1 MKKNIFKFSVL
12 TLAVLSLT
20 ACTLVPGQ
28 NLSTSNKDVIELPD
42 NQYDL
47 DKMVNI
53 YPVTPGLI
61 DQLRAKPIM
70 SQANPELEQQIANY
84 EYRIGIGDVLMVTV
98 WDHPELTT
106 PAGQYRSASDTGNW
120 VNADGAIFYP
130 YIGRLKVAGKTLTQ
144 VRNEITARLDS
155 VIESPQVDVS
165 VAAFRSQKAYV
176 TGEVSKSGQQP
187 ITNIPLTIMD
197 AINAAGGLTAD
208 ADWRNVVLTQN
219 GVKTKVNL
227 YALMQRGDLRQNKLL
242 HPGDILFIPR
252 NDDLKVFVM
261 GEVGKTIAELN
272 LRDIVEQK
280 YFPIVGRGWAR
291 LTKEKPGELAISW
304 MHIPQLNGQDQQ
316 LTLTV
321 GENGHYT
328 LEGEEFTVNGMVG
341 QRLEKDGV
349 ALTIADIKAKPGT
362 QFVLS
367 QRTELEAINALQETF
382 TVSERSKESG
392 MLELTMT
399 GDDPQLIT
407 RILNSIANNYLQQN
421 IARQAAQD
429 SQSLEFLQRQ
439 LPEVR
444 SELDQ
449 AEEKLNV
456 YRQQRDSVDLN
467 LEAKAVLE
475 QIVNVDN
482 QLNEL
487 TFREAE
493 ISQLYKKD
501 HPTYRA
507 LLEKRQT
514 LEQER
519 KRLNKRVSA
528 MPSTQQ
534 EVLRLSRD
542 VEAGRA
548 VYLQLLNRQQE
559 LSISKSSA
567 IGNVRIIDPA
577 VTQPQPVKPKKA
589 LNVVLGFILGLF
601 ISVGAVLAR
610 AMLRRGVEAPEQLE
624 EHGISVYATIPMS
637 EWLDKRTR
645 LRKKNLFSNQQR
657 HRTKNIPFLAVDN
670 PADSAVEAVRA
681 LRTSLHFAMMETE
694 NNILMITG
702 ATPDSG
708 KTFVSS
714 TLAAVIAQ
722 SDQKVL
728 FIDADLRRGYSHNL
742 FTVSNEHG
750 LSEYLAGKDELNK
763 VIQHFGKGG
772 FDVITRGQVPPNPS
786 ELLMRDRMRQLLEW
800 ANDHYDLVIVD
811 TPPMLA
817 VSDAAVVGRSVGT
830 SLLVARFGL
839 NTAKEVSLSMQ
850 RLEQAGVNIKG
861 AILNGVIK
869 RASTAYSY
877 GYNYYGYSYSEKE

>member
-1 MKKNIFKFSVL
+1 MIPNSSPESAPEI
-12 TLAVLSLT
+12 
-20 ACTLVPGQ
+20 
-28 NLSTSNKDVIELPD
+28 
-42 NQYDL
+42 
-47 DKMVNI
+47 
-53 YPVTPGLI
+53 
-61 DQLRAKPIM
+61 QLLQSRM
-70 SQANPELEQQIANY
+70 
-84 EYRIGIGDVLMVTV
+84 
-98 WDHPELTT
+98 
-106 PAGQYRSASDTGNW
+106 
-120 VNADGAIFYP
+120 
-130 YIGRLKVAGKTLTQ
+130 
-144 VRNEITARLDS
+144 
-155 VIESPQVDVS
+155 
-165 VAAFRSQKAYV
+165 
-176 TGEVSKSGQQP
+176 
-187 ITNIPLTIMD
+187 
-197 AINAAGGLTAD
+197 
-208 ADWRNVVLTQN
+208 
-219 GVKTKVNL
+219 
-227 YALMQRGDLRQNKLL
+227 
-242 HPGDILFIPR
+242 IL
-252 NDDLKVFVM
+252 
-261 GEVGKTIAELN
+261 GKTIAELN

-304 MHIPQLNGQDQQ
+304 MHIPQLMKRRTKNAKAFHDKC
-316 LTLTV
+316 
-321 GENGHYT
+321 ENKD
-328 LEGEEFTVNGMVG
+328 LRVEGEEFTVNGMVG

-542 VEAGRA
+542 GR
-548 VYLQLLNRQQE
+548 
-559 LSISKSSA
+559 SGPCGISA
-567 IGNVRIIDPA
+567 I
-577 VTQPQPVKPKKA
+577 T
-589 LNVVLGFILGLF
+589 
-601 ISVGAVLAR
+601 
-610 AMLRRGVEAPEQLE
+610 
-624 EHGISVYATIPMS
+624 
-637 EWLDKRTR
+637 
-645 LRKKNLFSNQQR
+645 
-657 HRTKNIPFLAVDN
+657 
-670 PADSAVEAVRA
+670 
-681 LRTSLHFAMMETE
+681 
-694 NNILMITG
+694 
-702 ATPDSG
+702 
-708 KTFVSS
+708 
-714 TLAAVIAQ
+714 
-722 SDQKVL
+722 
-728 FIDADLRRGYSHNL
+728 
-742 FTVSNEHG
+742 
-750 LSEYLAGKDELNK
+750 
-763 VIQHFGKGG
+763 
-772 FDVITRGQVPPNPS
+772 
-786 ELLMRDRMRQLLEW
+786 
-800 ANDHYDLVIVD
+800 
-811 TPPMLA
+811 
-817 VSDAAVVGRSVGT
+817 
-830 SLLVARFGL
+830 
-839 NTAKEVSLSMQ
+839 
-850 RLEQAGVNIKG
+850 
-861 AILNGVIK
+861 
-869 RASTAYSY
+869 
-877 GYNYYGYSYSEKE
+877 

>member
-1 MKKNIFKFSVL
+1 MTTKNMNTPPGSTQENEIDLLRLVGELWDHRKFIISVTAL
-12 TLAVLSLT
+12 FTLIAVAYSLLST
-20 ACTLVPGQ
+20 PIYQADTLVQVEQKQG
-28 NLSTSNKDVIELPD
+28 NAILS
-42 NQYDL
+42 
-47 DKMVNI
+47 
-53 YPVTPGLI
+53 GLSDMI
-61 DQLRAKPIM
+61 PNSSPESAPEIQLLQSRM
-70 SQANPELEQQIANY
+70 
-84 EYRIGIGDVLMVTV
+84 
-98 WDHPELTT
+98 
-106 PAGQYRSASDTGNW
+106 
-120 VNADGAIFYP
+120 
-130 YIGRLKVAGKTLTQ
+130 
-144 VRNEITARLDS
+144 
-155 VIESPQVDVS
+155 
-165 VAAFRSQKAYV
+165 
-176 TGEVSKSGQQP
+176 
-187 ITNIPLTIMD
+187 
-197 AINAAGGLTAD
+197 
-208 ADWRNVVLTQN
+208 
-219 GVKTKVNL
+219 
-227 YALMQRGDLRQNKLL
+227 
-242 HPGDILFIPR
+242 IL
-252 NDDLKVFVM
+252 
-261 GEVGKTIAELN
+261 GKTIAELN
-272 LRDIVEQK
+272 LRDMVEQK

-548 VYLQLLNRQQE
+548 VYLQLL
-559 LSISKSSA
+559 SS
-567 IGNVRIIDPA
+567 
-577 VTQPQPVKPKKA
+577 Q
-589 LNVVLGFILGLF
+589 
-601 ISVGAVLAR
+601 
-610 AMLRRGVEAPEQLE
+610 
-624 EHGISVYATIPMS
+624 
-637 EWLDKRTR
+637 
-645 LRKKNLFSNQQR
+645 
-657 HRTKNIPFLAVDN
+657 
-670 PADSAVEAVRA
+670 
-681 LRTSLHFAMMETE
+681 
-694 NNILMITG
+694 
-702 ATPDSG
+702 
-708 KTFVSS
+708 
-714 TLAAVIAQ
+714 
-722 SDQKVL
+722 
-728 FIDADLRRGYSHNL
+728 
-742 FTVSNEHG
+742 
-750 LSEYLAGKDELNK
+750 
-763 VIQHFGKGG
+763 
-772 FDVITRGQVPPNPS
+772 
-786 ELLMRDRMRQLLEW
+786 
-800 ANDHYDLVIVD
+800 
-811 TPPMLA
+811 
-817 VSDAAVVGRSVGT
+817 
-830 SLLVARFGL
+830 
-839 NTAKEVSLSMQ
+839 
-850 RLEQAGVNIKG
+850 
-861 AILNGVIK
+861 
-869 RASTAYSY
+869 
-877 GYNYYGYSYSEKE
+877 

>member
-1 MKKNIFKFSVL
+1 MTTKNRKMPLGSTQENEIDLLRLVGELWDHRKFIISVTAL
-12 TLAVLSLT
+12 FTLIDVAYSLLST
-20 ACTLVPGQ
+20 PVYQADTLLQVEQKQGNAILRGLSDMVPG
-28 NLSTSNKDVIELPD
+28 SS
-42 NQYDL
+42 
-47 DKMVNI
+47 
-53 YPVTPGLI
+53 PVSAPEI
-61 DQLRAKPIM
+61 QLLQSRM
-70 SQANPELEQQIANY
+70 
-84 EYRIGIGDVLMVTV
+84 
-98 WDHPELTT
+98 
-106 PAGQYRSASDTGNW
+106 
-120 VNADGAIFYP
+120 
-130 YIGRLKVAGKTLTQ
+130 
-144 VRNEITARLDS
+144 
-155 VIESPQVDVS
+155 
-165 VAAFRSQKAYV
+165 
-176 TGEVSKSGQQP
+176 
-187 ITNIPLTIMD
+187 
-197 AINAAGGLTAD
+197 
-208 ADWRNVVLTQN
+208 
-219 GVKTKVNL
+219 
-227 YALMQRGDLRQNKLL
+227 
-242 HPGDILFIPR
+242 IL
-252 NDDLKVFVM
+252 
-261 GEVGKTIAELN
+261 GKTIAELN

-291 LTKEKPGELAISW
+291 LTKEKPGELAISR

-328 LEGEEFTVNGMVG
+328 LEGEAFSVSGMIG
-341 QRLEKDGV
+341 QRLEKEGV
-349 ALTIADIKAKPGT
+349 SLTIADIKARPGT
-362 QFVLS
+362 QFILS
-367 QRTELEAINALQETF
+367 QRTELETINALQKAL

-392 MLELTMT
+392 MLELTLT
-399 GDDPQLIT
+399 GDDPQMIT
-407 RILNSIANNYLQQN
+407 WVLNSITDNYLQQN

-429 SQSLEFLQRQ
+429 SQRLEFLQRQ

-444 SELDQ
+444 NDLDL
-449 AEEKLNV
+449 AEEKLSV
-456 YRQQRDSVDLN
+456 YRRQRDSVDLN
-467 LEAKAVLE
+467 LEARAVLE

-487 TFREAE
+487 AFREAE
-493 ISQLYKKD
+493 ISRLYKKD
-501 HPTYRA
+501 HPTYRV
-507 LLEKRQT
+507 LLEKRQM

-519 KRLNKRVSA
+519 NRLNKRVSA

-567 IGNVRIIDPA
+567 TGNVRIIDPA

-670 PADSAVEAVRA
+670 PADSAVEAERA
-681 LRTSLHFAMMETE
+681 LRTSLHFIMKASE

-702 ATPDSG
+702 ASPESG

-714 TLAAVIAQ
+714 ALAAVIAR

-742 FTVSNEHG
+742 FNVGNHHG
-750 LSEYLAGKDELNK
+750 LSEYLAGKNAPGS
-763 VIQHFGKGG
+763 VIRHSGKGG
-772 FDVITRGQVPPNPS
+772 FDVITRGQVPPAPS
-786 ELLMRDRMRQLLEW
+786 DLLMRDRMRQLLEW
-800 ANDHYDLVIVD
+800 ANAHYDLVIVD
-811 TPPMLA
+811 TPPVLA
-817 VSDAAVVGRSVGT
+817 VSDAAVVGRAAGV
-830 SLLVARFGL
+830 SLLVVRIEL
-839 NTAKEVSLSMQ
+839 NTVREASLAIQ
-850 RLEQAGVNIKG
+850 RLEQAGVKVSG
-861 AILNGVIK
+861 AILNGLRK
-869 RASTAYSY
+869 RTGDAY
-877 GYNYYGYSYSEKE
+877 GYDYYPCDDTEERE